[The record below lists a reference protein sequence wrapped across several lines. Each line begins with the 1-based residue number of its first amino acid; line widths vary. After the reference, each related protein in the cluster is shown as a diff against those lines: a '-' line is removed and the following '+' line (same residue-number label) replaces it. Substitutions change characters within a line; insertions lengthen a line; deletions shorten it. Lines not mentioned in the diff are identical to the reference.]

1 MSPDFNRADHID
13 VRKKFYADIPSF
25 WPDLHDTEYALYDIV
40 CFSKDDISEIRLA
53 TNRIGHL
60 FFKTAKLLRHS
71 EDETLR
77 EIDIPEAAIPYI
89 REISLPVET
98 VIARVDLVQTSD
110 GLKVLELNADTPT
123 FEKEVFSVNQ
133 KVVQHFGLEDPNE
146 GYEAQLGN
154 AIDKAI
160 IESHIRSNHT
170 HDPYV
175 VFTSHDD
182 HPEDRLTTLY
192 LMGLSSLPASY
203 HPLHSLQIIQNE
215 GLFDENGRRIDVLY
229 RQTYPMEHLVEDVD
243 SASNEKVGLQ
253 LLELV
258 ALKKLS
264 IVNPISAFLLQS
276 KAVQAVIWGMM
287 ELKHPYFTE
296 QEREWIRTY
305 FLPTYLESDPFIKQ
319 GKKYVKKPSFG
330 REGDTVEIFNSVG
343 QKIEED
349 SYKTY
354 QSSLPVFQQYVDLPS
369 HSIKTVEGLKEG
381 KLLIGSFLVN
391 GKASGIGVR
400 AGNQITDNN
409 AYFLPVGMK

>member
-1 MSPDFNRADHID
+1 MSSDFNREEHIHA
-13 VRKKFYADIPSF
+13 RKNFYANIASF

-40 CFSKDDISEIRLA
+40 CFSKDDIKDIRLA
-53 TNRIGHL
+53 TNRIGNL

-71 EDETLR
+71 DDDTLR
-77 EIDIPEAAIPYI
+77 GIDIPEAAIPFI

-98 VIARVDLVQTSD
+98 VISRVDLVKTNK

-123 FEKEVFSVNQ
+123 FEKEVFSVNR
-133 KVVQHFGLEDPNE
+133 KVAQHFGLEDPND
-146 GYEAQLGN
+146 GYESQLGN

-160 IESHIRSNHT
+160 IESHIRTNQI

-192 LMGLSSLPASY
+192 LMSLSRLPVSY
-203 HPLHSLQIIQNE
+203 QPLHSLQIVQNE

-229 RQTYPMEHLVEDVD
+229 RQTYPMEHLVEDLDPV
-243 SASNEKVGLQ
+243 SNEKVGLQ

-276 KAVQAVIWGMM
+276 KAVQAIIWGMM
-287 ELKHPYFTE
+287 ELEHPYFTE

-319 GKKYVKKPSFG
+319 GIQYVKKPSFG

-349 SYKTY
+349 TYKTY

-369 HSIKTVEGLKEG
+369 YSIKTAEGLKEG

-391 GKASGIGVR
+391 GKASGIGIR
-400 AGNQITDNN
+400 AGKQITDNN

>member
-1 MSPDFNRADHID
+1 MSSDFNREEHIRA
-13 VRKKFYADIPSF
+13 RKEFYADITSF
-25 WPDLHDTEYALYDIV
+25 WPDLYDTEYALYDIV
-40 CFSKDDISEIRLA
+40 CFSKDDITNIRLA
-53 TNRIGHL
+53 TNRIGQL
-60 FFKTAKLLRHS
+60 FFKTAKLLRGS
-71 EDETLR
+71 DDDTLR
-77 EIDIPEAAIPYI
+77 EIDIPEAAIPFI

-98 VIARVDLVQTSD
+98 VISRVDLVKTNK

-123 FEKEVFSVNQ
+123 FEKEVFSVNR
-133 KVVQHFGLEDPNE
+133 KVAKHFGLEDPND

-192 LMGLSSLPASY
+192 LMGLSRLPVSY
-203 HPLHSLQIIQNE
+203 QPLHSLQIVQHE
-215 GLFDENGRRIDVLY
+215 GLFDESGRKIDVLY
-229 RQTYPMEHLVEDVD
+229 RQTYPMEHLVEDLEPV
-243 SASNEKVGLQ
+243 SNEKIGIQ

-258 ALKKLS
+258 AEKKLS

-287 ELKHPYFTE
+287 ELEHPYFTE

-319 GKKYVKKPSFG
+319 GIQYVKKPSFG

-349 SYKTY
+349 TYKTY

-391 GKASGIGVR
+391 GKASGIGIR